1 MAFDVVITKTAEDDI
16 NEAISYIAVVLSNP
30 IAATTLADDYVEAI
44 SRIADNPF
52 LFHYFKDGEGNNT
65 PYRRCNIRNFS
76 LFFRVEGTTVII
88 CRFLYAR
95 RNLFS
100 LSMEIDQ
107 S

>member
-1 MAFDVVITKTAEDDI
+1 MAFDVVITKTAEDDF

-30 IAATTLADDYVEAI
+30 VAATALADDYEEALKQI
-44 SRIADNPF
+44 SDNPY
-52 LFHYFKDGEGNNT
+52 LFHHFKDSEGNNT

-76 LFFRVEGTTVII
+76 LFFRLEESKVII

-100 LSMEIDQ
+100 LSMEISQ